1 MKIKSK
7 QAATLFFP
15 STSLLFVIYESI
27 ANSID
32 AGASKIDIHIS
43 ITNFNRPDTLK
54 IIIEDN
60 GEGFTDR
67 NFEKFN
73 NVFDVED
80 DLHKGIG
87 RLVFLNYFYNTEI
100 ESAFENKKRK
110 FTFNDDFDGQN
121 ELSEARDQRKTTRLT
136 FTQYRKEKIKTY
148 DYLIPSKIKEAVL
161 EHFLPIFY
169 KYKLKGKQLKIS
181 IFLDTEED
189 NKDFDF
195 YSSNSSLNINDL
207 PQLKEKSIDDPNTL
221 FGYFKLLYSIEKN
234 ITDPYALSAIC
245 ADGRTIPLKIIS
257 ESEFPQ
263 GYKMIFILY
272 SDYFDG
278 KTNSTRE
285 AFTLDEKTL
294 KHVKQMFTKL
304 ISSVV
309 REEIP
314 EIVEHNKKVQV
325 KLQNEYPHLVGY
337 FDDESLGLADKSI
350 LINEAQNKFFNEQK
364 EILEAQELNEEQYER
379 SLGFSS
385 RILTEY
391 ILYRSKIINKLKSM
405 DCNNNESDIHDLI
418 VPRRMKFEKA
428 EHLRDYYT
436 NNAWILDD
444 KYMTYSKVLSD
455 LEIETIYKELN
466 ITGGHY
472 YSENEAGRPDITIV
486 FSDDPNHVEKVD
498 VVIIEFKKLGLKLAD
513 KEAVVSQLRQRARRL
528 IEYYPNKIQRIWFY
542 GVTDFDPEFI
552 VSVLES
558 GFTQLFSKGELYY
571 KNQEIIV
578 NPDSN
583 EKHYADIFLLSYES
597 MLNDAE
603 SRNSTFLNI
612 LKAGIR
618 NSIKMQ

>member
-1 MKIKSK
+1 
-7 QAATLFFP
+7 LC
-15 STSLLFVIYESI
+15 ST
-27 ANSID
+27 
-32 AGASKIDIHIS
+32 IS
-43 ITNFNRPDTLK
+43 
-54 IIIEDN
+54 
-60 GEGFTDR
+60 G
-67 NFEKFN
+67 
-73 NVFDVED
+73 
-80 DLHKGIG
+80 
-87 RLVFLNYFYNTEI
+87 
-100 ESAFENKKRK
+100 
-110 FTFNDDFDGQN
+110 
-121 ELSEARDQRKTTRLT
+121 
-136 FTQYRKEKIKTY
+136 
-148 DYLIPSKIKEAVL
+148 
-161 EHFLPIFY
+161 
-169 KYKLKGKQLKIS
+169 
-181 IFLDTEED
+181 
-189 NKDFDF
+189 
-195 YSSNSSLNINDL
+195 
-207 PQLKEKSIDDPNTL
+207 
-221 FGYFKLLYSIEKN
+221 
-234 ITDPYALSAIC
+234 
-245 ADGRTIPLKIIS
+245 
-257 ESEFPQ
+257 
-263 GYKMIFILY
+263 
-272 SDYFDG
+272 
-278 KTNSTRE
+278 
-285 AFTLDEKTL
+285 
-294 KHVKQMFTKL
+294 